1 MSENGKKFY
10 ICSVFIFKSSEM
22 EKGFIKVAQGD
33 VTKLAKVFN
42 CTTVMVSYSLNYTKN
57 TKLAKKIRYVAMT
70 QYNGKEYILK
80 NDNKKE
86 KSDEK

>member
-1 MSENGKKFY
+1 
-10 ICSVFIFKSSEM
+10 M

-33 VTKLAKVFN
+33 VTKLAKIFN

-57 TKLAKKIRYVAMT
+57 TTLAKKIRYVAMT

-80 NDNKKE
+80 KE